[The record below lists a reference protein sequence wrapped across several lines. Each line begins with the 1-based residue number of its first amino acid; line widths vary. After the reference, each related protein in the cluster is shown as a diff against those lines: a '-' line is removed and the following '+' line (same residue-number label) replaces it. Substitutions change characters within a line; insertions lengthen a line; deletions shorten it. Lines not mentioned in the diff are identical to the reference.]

1 MYISTVLPAFS
12 VMEIIDPEGLKRT
25 FKECSFYFQRSY
37 ELNNFTWMG
46 DGVIGEGKGLG
57 KELSNE
63 LI

>member
-1 MYISTVLPAFS
+1 
-12 VMEIIDPEGLKRT
+12 MEIIDPEGLKRT